1 LSQYVFVILVRPLF
15 HYLFRQGKMPQNPN
29 HLPILCQGIA
39 HTYL

>member
-1 LSQYVFVILVRPLF
+1 
-15 HYLFRQGKMPQNPN
+15 MPQNPN